1 MTMSEYFSSPE
12 QLRTLFMQVAMF
24 GIVAAFWFAAL
35 VFWYL
40 QRSRRAQQ
48 LHARL
53 HLSGRPEQEQRVLR
67 LWQDGRLA
75 GETTVSTNGEGGFLD
90 RLDRLREAA
99 GWQTPIL
106 QILLVLAAINGTLFL
121 ASWFLLSNWML
132 GASLI
137 AITAIVFKGYLGHC
151 VHKRAAIFERQ
162 LIDSLD
168 LSARSLRAG
177 HPLTGAFQLI
187 SEEIPAPV
195 GEVFRE
201 VVDQESLGVGLQD
214 ALHRAADRS
223 HSPDMRIFAASVI
236 IQLRSG
242 GNLAEMME
250 RVAEVVRERM
260 RLSRRARVLTAEAQ
274 LSKWVLLALPIGL
287 FAFLNVANSS
297 YMQPFYTHSVGR
309 FMLIGAGAGM
319 MLGGWVMG
327 RMAVLKY

>member
-1 MTMSEYFSSPE
+1 MLAS
-12 QLRTLFMQVAMF
+12 LA
-24 GIVAAFWFAAL
+24 GIVAAVWFAAMVL
-35 VFWYL
+35 WYL
-40 QRSRRAQQ
+40 HRSRRAQQ

-53 HLSGRPEQEQRVLR
+53 HLSGQPDQEQRVLR

-75 GETTVSTNGEGGFLD
+75 GETTVLADGSGGLLA
-90 RLDRLREAA
+90 RMDRLRESA
-99 GWQTPIL
+99 GWRTPIL
-106 QILLVLAAINGTLFL
+106 HILLVLAAVNTALFL
-121 ASWFLLSNWML
+121 AAWLVAGNWML
-132 GASLI
+132 GAS
-137 AITAIVFKGYLGHC
+137 AISITVIVFKGYLGHC
-151 VHKRAAIFERQ
+151 VHKRAAVFEKQ

-187 SEEIPAPV
+187 SEEVPAPV

-201 VVDQESLGVGLQD
+201 VVDQESLGVSLQD
-214 ALHRAADRS
+214 ALHRAAERS
-223 HSPDMRIFAASVI
+223 NSPDMRIFAASVI

-297 YMQPFYTHSVGR
+297 YMQPFYTHRAGQ
-309 FMLIGAGAGM
+309 FMLIAAGAGM
-319 MLGGWVMG
+319 IVGGWVMS

>member
-1 MTMSEYFSSPE
+1 MKEYFSSPE
-12 QLRTLFMQVAMF
+12 QLRTLFMLVSLF
-24 GIVAAFWFAAL
+24 GIVAAVWFAAM
-35 VFWYL
+35 VVWYL
-40 QRSRRAQQ
+40 HRSRRAQQ

-53 HLSGRPEQEQRVLR
+53 HLSGHPDQEQRVLR

-75 GETTVSTNGEGGFLD
+75 GETTVTTDGSGGLLA
-90 RLDRLREAA
+90 RMDRLRESA
-99 GWQTPIL
+99 GWRTPIL
-106 QILLVLAAINGTLFL
+106 QILLVLAAVNAALFL
-121 ASWFLLSNWML
+121 AAWLIAGNWML
-132 GASLI
+132 GASAI
-137 AITAIVFKGYLGHC
+137 AITVIVFKGYLGHC
-151 VHKRAAIFERQ
+151 VNKRAAIFEKQ

-187 SEEIPAPV
+187 SEEVPAPV

-223 HSPDMRIFAASVI
+223 NSPDMRIFAASVI

-297 YMQPFYTHSVGR
+297 YMQPFYTHAVGR
-309 FMLIGAGAGM
+309 FMLIAAGAGM
-319 MLGGWVMG
+319 IVGGWVMS

>member
-1 MTMSEYFSSPE
+1 MSEYFSSPE
-12 QLRTLFMQVAMF
+12 QLRALFMRVALI
-24 GIVAAFWFAAL
+24 GIVAAFWLAAL
-35 VFWYL
+35 MFWYL
-40 QRSRRAQQ
+40 HRSRRAQQ
-48 LHARL
+48 LHSRL

-75 GETTVSTNGEGGFLD
+75 GETTVATDGDGSFLT
-90 RLDRLREAA
+90 RLERIREAA
-99 GWQTPIL
+99 GWKTPIT
-106 QILLVLAAINGTLFL
+106 QILFVLATINVVLFLGAWLVLG
-121 ASWFLLSNWML
+121 NWML

-137 AITAIVFKGYLGHC
+137 SITVIVFKGYLGHC
-151 VHKRAAIFERQ
+151 VHKRAAIFEKQ

-187 SEEIPAPV
+187 ADEVPAPV

-201 VVDQESLGVGLQD
+201 VVDQESMGVGLPE
-214 ALHRAADRS
+214 ALRRAAERS
-223 HSPDMRIFAASVI
+223 HSADMLIFAASVI
-236 IQLRSG
+236 IQIRSG

-250 RVAEVVRERM
+250 RVAQVVRERM

-287 FAFLNVANSS
+287 FAFLNVANST
-297 YMQPFYTHSVGR
+297 YMQPFYTHAVGR

-319 MLGGWVMG
+319 MVGGWVMG

>member
-1 MTMSEYFSSPE
+1 MREYFTSPE
-12 QLRTLFMQVAMF
+12 QLRALFMQVALI
-24 GIVAAFWFAAL
+24 GIVAAFWLAAL
-35 VFWYL
+35 MFWYL
-40 QRSRRAQQ
+40 HRSRRAQQ
-48 LHARL
+48 LHERL
-53 HLSGRPEQEQRVLR
+53 HLSGRPAQEQRVLR

-75 GETTVSTNGEGGFLD
+75 GETTVTTDGDGNILV

-99 GWQTPIL
+99 GWQTPIV
-106 QILLVLAAINGTLFL
+106 QILFVLATVNVALFL
-121 ASWFLLSNWML
+121 AAWLLLGNWML

-137 AITAIVFKGYLGHC
+137 SITIIVFKGYLGHC
-151 VHKRAAIFERQ
+151 VHKRAAIFEKQ

-187 SEEIPAPV
+187 SDEVPAPV

-201 VVDQESLGVGLQD
+201 VVDQESLGVSLQE
-214 ALHRAADRS
+214 ALRRAAERS
-223 HSPDMRIFAASVI
+223 HSSDMRIFAASVI

-287 FAFLNVANSS
+287 FAFLNIANST

-309 FMLIGAGAGM
+309 YMLIGAGAGM